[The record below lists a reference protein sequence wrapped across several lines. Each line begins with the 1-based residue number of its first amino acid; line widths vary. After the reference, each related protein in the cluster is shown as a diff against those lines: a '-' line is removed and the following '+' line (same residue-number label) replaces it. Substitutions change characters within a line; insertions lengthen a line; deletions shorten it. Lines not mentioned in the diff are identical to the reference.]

1 MSPPPTKKSRW
12 AKVPR
17 AVLLAAQEA
26 AGGEDDERVQEHPE
40 EGLWRIR
47 CAYGDPV
54 YDVVIGGWVIAASSP
69 GLAEE
74 DHTQLIAS
82 FSPPP
87 HVRHTLLC
95 PPETSACNITRE
107 AASVAHHYAVA
118 YATLFR
124 GGGNSS
130 SATAHPPLPLLPAV
144 DLGPP
149 LNPQPLYVKIPN
161 AKGALP
167 ALLHRIRTL
176 NATDYPHYPL
186 ISRLPLGSYI
196 CDIAIL
202 WSNAGQTIALFKA

>member
-1 MSPPPTKKSRW
+1 MTKKSRW

-26 AGGEDDERVQEHPE
+26 AGGDDERVQEHPE

-47 CAYGDPV
+47 CEFGDPV
-54 YDVVIGGWVIAASSP
+54 YDVVINGWVIAAVASP
-69 GLAEE
+69 GLAQE
-74 DHTQLIAS
+74 DHTQLIAA

-87 HVRHTLLC
+87 HVRHTALLC

-118 YATLFR
+118 YATAPPPSPF
-124 GGGNSS
+124 
-130 SATAHPPLPLLPAV
+130 PLPVV

-149 LNPQPLYVKIPN
+149 LNPQPLYVKIPY
-161 AKGALP
+161 AKVALP
-167 ALLHRIRTL
+167 TLLDRIRTL
-176 NATDYPHYPL
+176 DDPHSYPL
-186 ISRLPLGSYI
+186 ISQLPRGSYI
-196 CDIAIL
+196 CDIALL